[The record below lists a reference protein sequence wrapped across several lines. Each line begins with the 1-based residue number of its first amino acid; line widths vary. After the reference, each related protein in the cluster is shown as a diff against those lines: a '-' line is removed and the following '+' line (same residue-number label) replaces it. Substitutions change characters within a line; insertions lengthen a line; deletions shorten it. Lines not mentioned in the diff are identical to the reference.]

1 MWLLDHNIPHE
12 LAISLRPKGIGCDTA
27 QHRNWEKLRN
37 GELVSSAW
45 RSNFTCIVTKDALF
59 VQSAQKAMGAF
70 LEMAIVLLTIPQYR
84 GKEYLKKFIEHWK
97 TVPIPPQMGTMIH
110 WPE

>member
-12 LAISLRPKGIGCDTA
+12 LAIFLKSQGIDCSTA
-27 QHRNWEKLRN
+27 KEKNWETLRN

-45 RSNFTCIVTKDALF
+45 RSSFTCIVTKDALF
-59 VQSAQKAMGAF
+59 VQSAQKTMVSF
-70 LEMAIVLLTIPQYR
+70 PKMAIVFLTIPQCR
-84 GKEYLKKFIEHWK
+84 GKEYLKRFTEHWEMA
-97 TVPIPPQMGTMIH
+97 PISPQAGAMIR